1 MVTFRDVRIGRLPH
15 IPLLQRKKL
24 KSQSTAFSFPGMQY
38 SKAEVIK
45 RTYGEMNKVA
55 NPGCS
60 DSIDYPNPERSAQRG
75 NCTKA
80 AY

>member
-1 MVTFRDVRIGRLPH
+1 MVTFRDMRIGKLPH
-15 IPLLQRKKL
+15 IPLLQGKKL

-45 RTYGEMNKVA
+45 RTYGEMNKIA
-55 NPGCS
+55 NPGYS
-60 DSIDYPNPERSAQRG
+60 NSINYPNPERSAQRG

-80 AY
+80 VY